1 MPDAAP
7 ERQAPTRLKVP
18 PHSIEAEQSVLGGIM
33 LNNLA
38 WDIVADKLHE
48 EDFFRPNHRVL
59 FRVMTALANDT
70 QPLDAVT
77 LAGALQ
83 ARGLVEQSGGI
94 AYLAELAEATPAASN
109 VGAYA
114 DIVRERAIL
123 RELIR
128 SAHEIAE
135 AAYAPE
141 DRDSNALLEEAEQ
154 AVFRISEDRMK
165 GAGPVM
171 LSPLLGK
178 ARERI
183 EQLYKTQDPITGLA
197 TGFEDLDH
205 KTAGL
210 QKSDLIVIAGR
221 PSMGK
226 TALAV
231 NIAEYAVMHGQE
243 EDGAVVMFSLE
254 QPAEQ
259 LVMRLLSSLTH
270 IDQSRLRVGR
280 MQDDDWP
287 KLDSALTL
295 LRDKPLYI
303 DDSPALTPVEI
314 RARARRVA
322 REAPGRRLKLIVVDY
337 MQLMRSA
344 EKRVETRTLE
354 LSEISRSLKSI
365 AKEMNC
371 PLVALSQLNRSVENR
386 ENKRPRLADLRE
398 SGAIEQDADVIL
410 FIYREEIYDPET
422 ENKGLAE
429 LIIGKQRN
437 GPTGMVPLTFI
448 GTLMKFGSH
457 APDGPSEGW

>member
-1 MPDAAP
+1 MSETAP

-38 WDIVADKLHE
+38 WDTVADKLHE
-48 EDFFRPNHRVL
+48 DDFFRPNHRVL

-77 LAGALQ
+77 LGGALQ
-83 ARGLVEQSGGI
+83 ARGLVEQSGGLH
-94 AYLAELAEATPAASN
+94 YLAELAEATPAVSN
-109 VGAYA
+109 VGAHA

-128 SAHEIAE
+128 AANEIAE
-135 AAYAPE
+135 SAYAPE
-141 DRDSNALLEEAEQ
+141 DRASQTLVEEAEH
-154 AVFRISEDRMK
+154 AVFRISEGRRKDE
-165 GAGPVM
+165 GPRL
-171 LSPLLGK
+171 LSPLLGEAK
-178 ARERI
+178 TRI
-183 EQLYKTQDPITGLA
+183 EQLYKTKDPITGVA
-197 TGFEDLDH
+197 TGFEDLDR

-210 QKSDLIVIAGR
+210 QKSDLIVVAGR

-243 EDGAVVMFSLE
+243 EDGAVVVFSLE

-280 MQDDDWP
+280 MLDDDWP

-314 RARARRVA
+314 RARARRVE
-322 REAPGRRLKLIVVDY
+322 RETSRRLKLIVVDY

-371 PLVALSQLNRSVENR
+371 PVVALSQLNRSVESR

-410 FIYREEIYDPET
+410 FIYREEVYDPET
-422 ENKGLAE
+422 ENKGFAE

-448 GTLMKFGSH
+448 GSLMRFGSH
-457 APDGPSEGW
+457 APDTQSEGW

>member
-1 MPDAAP
+1 MPETAP
-7 ERQAPTRLKVP
+7 ERPAPTRLKVP

-38 WDIVADKLHE
+38 WDTVADKLHE

-77 LAGALQ
+77 LGGALQ
-83 ARGLVEQSGGI
+83 ARGLVEQSGGLH
-94 AYLAELAEATPAASN
+94 YLAELAEATPAVSN
-109 VGAYA
+109 VGAHA

-128 SAHEIAE
+128 AANEIAE
-135 AAYAPE
+135 SAYAPE
-141 DRDSNALLEEAEQ
+141 DRASQTLVEEAEH
-154 AVFRISEDRMK
+154 AVFRISEGRRKDE
-165 GAGPVM
+165 GPRL
-171 LSPLLGK
+171 LSPLLGEAK
-178 ARERI
+178 TRI
-183 EQLYKTQDPITGLA
+183 EQLYKSKDPITGVA
-197 TGFEDLDH
+197 TGFEDLDR

-210 QKSDLIVIAGR
+210 QKSDLIVVAGR

-243 EDGAVVMFSLE
+243 EDGAVVVFSLE

-280 MQDDDWP
+280 MLDDDWP

-314 RARARRVA
+314 RARARRVE
-322 REAPGRRLKLIVVDY
+322 RETSRRLKLIVVDY

-371 PLVALSQLNRSVENR
+371 PVVALSQLNRSVESR

-410 FIYREEIYDPET
+410 FIYREEVYDPET

-448 GTLMKFGSH
+448 GSLMKFGSH
-457 APDGPSEGW
+457 AQDTHSEGW